1 MPDSAK
7 EVVKVAVETSGSLST
22 FWQWL
27 IGGIGTCVVGVW
39 GHVTGRIKKLE
50 DTVVTAKVLK
60 DHIDDENDKFV
71 ELFRKHEMAM
81 EKLSVIG
88 QAVARIEG
96 KINR

>member
-1 MPDSAK
+1 MPDQTK
-7 EVVKVAVETSGSLST
+7 EVAKVVVETSGSLGA

-27 IGGIGTCVVGVW
+27 IGGIGTCVIGVW

-60 DHIDDENDKFV
+60 DHIDDENDKFS
-71 ELFRKHEMAM
+71 ELFAKHERTM

-88 QAVARIEG
+88 EAVARIEG